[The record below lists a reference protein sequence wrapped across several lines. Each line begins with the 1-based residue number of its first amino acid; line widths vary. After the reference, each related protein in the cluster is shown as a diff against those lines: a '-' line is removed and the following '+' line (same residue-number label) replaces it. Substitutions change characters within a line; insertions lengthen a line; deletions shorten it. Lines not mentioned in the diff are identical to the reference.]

1 MREWCH
7 REDFFSALR
16 LLLRGEDP
24 QFQSYIRRMADQER
38 GLVIQSP

>member
-7 REDFFSALR
+7 REDFFSALP

-24 QFQSYIRRMADQER
+24 QFQSCIRRVADQER